1 MKRLF
6 LAAFVLILLTACSG
20 GDRLRTG
27 DLIFVGIPLDYA
39 VEAPADS
46 MDTAIAASTGVAGGL
61 NLIHVALAEVKADS
75 VWIIDATLRHG
86 VDRHPLDTF
95 LTDFTLKDGSLP
107 VFIVKR
113 AEGVDPE
120 AAVGKAKTFC
130 GQPYDLYFL
139 PDNGAMYC
147 SELVRESF
155 LDAAG
160 RPVFDNEPMNFR
172 AADGSM
178 PPYWEWLFGRLGTP
192 VPQGLPGTNPQG
204 MSASPVLK
212 EVPVRDFPLR

>member
-61 NLIHVALAEVKADS
+61 NLIHVAIAEVKADS

-212 EVPVRDFPLR
+212 EVPVRPFSKK

>member
-1 MKRLF
+1 MKRLS

-61 NLIHVALAEVKADS
+61 NLIHVAIAEVKADS

-212 EVPVRDFPLR
+212 EVPVRPFSKK

>member
-39 VEAPADS
+39 AEAPADS

-61 NLIHVALAEVKADS
+61 NLIHVAIAEVKADS

-212 EVPVRDFPLR
+212 EVPVRPFSKK

>member
-27 DLIFVGIPLDYA
+27 DLIFVGIPLDDA

-61 NLIHVALAEVKADS
+61 NLIHVAIAEVKADS

-212 EVPVRDFPLR
+212 EVPVRPFSKK

>member
-6 LAAFVLILLTACSG
+6 LAAFVLFLLTACSG

-39 VEAPADS
+39 AEAPADS

-61 NLIHVALAEVKADS
+61 NLIHVAIAEVKADS

-212 EVPVRDFPLR
+212 EVPVRPFSKK

>member
-1 MKRLF
+1 M
-6 LAAFVLILLTACSG
+6 
-20 GDRLRTG
+20 
-27 DLIFVGIPLDYA
+27 
-39 VEAPADS
+39 
-46 MDTAIAASTGVAGGL
+46 AI
-61 NLIHVALAEVKADS
+61 AEVKADS

-212 EVPVRDFPLR
+212 EVPVRPFSKK

>member
-61 NLIHVALAEVKADS
+61 NLIHVAIAEVKADS

>member
-27 DLIFVGIPLDYA
+27 DLLFVGIPLDYA

-61 NLIHVALAEVKADS
+61 NLIHVAIAEVKADS